1 MATQWALT
9 VLIVWLFAWH
19 QPLRASEADDSRALE
34 RLFSH
39 CRQQEAEAEGLTYS
53 ADVYLHQD
61 MYTRR
66 RGPVVRYIP
75 GMLRLERGLHHYTTE
90 AQLRMQLHKEGD
102 MDCRAVAYH
111 STARYQRPDR
121 FGGMGKFNFHIYS
134 SKLFID
140 CLLNPFSPRNRHF
153 YRYRHLGSFA
163 CTDTLPAFERI
174 AFSRRFQN
182 DQLAEGTVDVDSL
195 SGAVLRFRLQFRYRF
210 QLITVTAEMGNEGY
224 ERCLPVRMHL
234 TSDFRLFGNRVF
246 EETDVA
252 TSYSFRCDLP
262 GQQEQSKRF
271 DLTDQCLLRIDT
283 AKVITSPSY
292 FSAIR
297 PQRLTASLVPD
308 FYVQEAEL
316 SHSPADSTDTQ
327 QGERKY
333 ILSEQTQEV
342 LLSSHKFNLLQ
353 NGSAQVTLPP
363 ILTPSMVQWGGARGL
378 SLKMR
383 VKFSLNK
390 QPQTLPNRFEFNPS
404 IGYSFKQKQ
413 VYWTLPA
420 VLRCLP
426 RVSGLFTAEMGGGS
440 HSYNNGQAE
449 ELHRELDGVERFDT
463 LLHIIDS
470 YGFHD
475 YRDLY
480 AQGDFTL
487 SPVPGLNITA
497 GVRYHRRTLINFNR
511 LAALTGLTHRFNTIG
526 PRIQVEWTPCQYFY
540 RQGNR
545 RIPLYSRYP
554 TFILNY
560 ERGYDIS
567 SGDANFERIESDIRY
582 RLPLYAMRTIYM
594 RAGVGFFLHRGK
606 DCFLD
611 YDFFRFSYV
620 PQGWTD
626 ELTGEYQL
634 LNARWYNESHYYVR
648 FTGTYESP
656 MMVLSR
662 IPGLS
667 RIVQKERL
675 YVNLLGVQSL
685 GVYTE
690 LGYGISTHLVDLGA
704 FTALRRDR
712 SMSFGCKFVLHF
724 FDN

>member
-1 MATQWALT
+1 MQWALA
-9 VLIVWLFAWH
+9 VLVVWLFASCL
-19 QPLRASEADDSRALE
+19 PALASGTDADTAVAL
-34 RLFSH
+34 LFSH
-39 CRQQEAEAEGLTYS
+39 SRQQEAEAKGLTYS
-53 ADVYLHQD
+53 ADVYVHQD
-61 MYTRR
+61 MFTRR

-75 GMLRLERGLHHYTTE
+75 GMLRLERGVRHYTTE
-90 AQLRMQLHKEGD
+90 AQLRMQLHEEGD

-121 FGGMGKFNFHIYS
+121 FGGMGKFNFHIYT
-134 SKLFID
+134 SKLFVD

-153 YRYRHLGSFA
+153 YRYRLAGTFA
-163 CTDTLPAFERI
+163 RTDTLPAYCRI

-210 QLITVTAEMGNEGY
+210 QLITVAAEMGREGY
-224 ERCLPVRMHL
+224 ERSVPVRMHL
-234 TSDFRLFGNRVF
+234 TSDFRLFGNRVY
-246 EETDVA
+246 EETDVV
-252 TSYSFRCDLP
+252 TKYSFRCDLP
-262 GQQEQSKRF
+262 APQSRAERF
-271 DLTDQCLLRIDT
+271 DLTDLCLLRIDT
-283 AKVITSPSY
+283 ARVITMPSY
-292 FSAIR
+292 FAAIR
-297 PQRLTASLVPD
+297 PPELTTPQIPD
-308 FYVQEAEL
+308 FFKQA
-316 SHSPADSTDTQ
+316 ADNAFAPQVRDSADAS
-327 QGERKY
+327 QGERRY
-333 ILSEQTQEV
+333 LLSEQTQEV

-353 NGSAQVTLPP
+353 NGAAQVTLPP

-390 QPQTLPNRFEFNPS
+390 LPKTLPNRFEFNPS

-413 VYWTLPA
+413 VYWTLPC

-426 RVSGLFTAEMGGGS
+426 GVSGLFTAEMGGGS
-440 HSYNNGQAE
+440 HSYNNSQAE
-449 ELHRELDGVERFDT
+449 ELHRKLDGVERFDT
-463 LLHIIDS
+463 LLHIIDN

-487 SPVPGLNITA
+487 SPVPGLSITG

-511 LAALTGLTHRFNTIG
+511 LAALTGLTRRFNTIG
-526 PRIQVEWTPCQYFY
+526 PRVQVEWTPCQYFY

-567 SGDANFERIESDIRY
+567 SGDANFERIESDVRY
-582 RLPLYAMRTIYM
+582 RLPLYAMRTIYL
-594 RAGVGFFLHRGK
+594 RAGVGFFLHRGD

-634 LNARWYNESHYYVR
+634 LNARWYNESRYYVR
-648 FTGTYESP
+648 FTSTYESP
-656 MMVLSR
+656 MMLLSR
-662 IPGLS
+662 IPGLA
-667 RIVQKERL
+667 RAVQKERL
-675 YVNLLGVQSL
+675 YVNLLGVRSL

-690 LGYGISTHLVDLGA
+690 LGYGISTHLLDLGA

-712 SMSFGCKFVLHF
+712 SLSFGCKFVLHF
-724 FDN
+724 FGS